1 AIAIVVVQDALAV
14 VRHEQVG
21 AAVVVVIADARALP
35 PARPRKPCGGRH
47 VLETKLALIAVEMA
61 GRLLSFPVAVEGRP
75 VRQEDV
81 HQPVAVEIENG
92 HAVARRLEVVLLLV
106 LAAGEVYGSG
116 ARLHRH
122 VAYVFGYRM
131 LASLE

>member
-1 AIAIVVVQDALAV
+1 
-14 VRHEQVG
+14 
-21 AAVVVVIADARALP
+21 
-35 PARPRKPCGGRH
+35 CGGRH

-92 HAVARRLEVVLLLV
+92 HAVARRLEDVLLLV
-106 LAAGEVYGSG
+106 LAAGDVERRE

-122 VAYVFGYRM
+122 VAEVYGDRRQARLDGWDPALRARRARHPLERPYRRSPRQDEGHPDGD
-131 LASLE
+131 APGH